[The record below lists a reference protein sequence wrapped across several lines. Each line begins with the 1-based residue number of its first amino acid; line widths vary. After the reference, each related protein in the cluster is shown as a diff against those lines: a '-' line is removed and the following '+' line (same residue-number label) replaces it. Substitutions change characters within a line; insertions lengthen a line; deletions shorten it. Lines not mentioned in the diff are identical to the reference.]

1 MTNKKTPSHIA
12 LSGEPIISQQP
23 QLLQIKNSSSAFLMN
38 CLENLFSSCDDLFF
52 DLSSRAASNNEQNL
66 YFESM
71 RELRVKKVGAINL
84 FNRQLEQNFD
94 NIGHA
99 SNAPQD
105 STKTE
110 ALSLVQEDEIE
121 KDVAINSMI
130 SKARINNQEALY
142 NLSTRLDHLI
152 PSNTVN
158 QDNNPLD
165 PHQLCESF
173 AQACETFDVHI
184 KAKIIIYKQF
194 ERLVANQLGKIYST
208 ANELLIN
215 AGVMPTIASRKASP
229 QQEQA
234 SKATQTANSLDENSD
249 IDVQELSSLLAGI
262 RRLGLNQSV
271 GYSAYSANPGPVMS
285 NQELLGAISELPPA
299 PQEFEN
305 GSIYTNL
312 RMLIDLIL
320 SKANP
325 QQPQAVQQSDEDTI
339 NLVAMFFDF
348 VLDDGNL
355 PSAFQAL
362 ISRLQIPILKVAL
375 KDKNFFNQSSHPAR
389 QVVNTIASAGVSWD
403 SQTPEKDKL
412 YQLLTKSVQMIL
424 ENYTADTGIFEKQL
438 HAIERYLEVSDH
450 RRTLIETRTNQ
461 AAHGQAITSLA
472 KANSQRT
479 LFEQLEKAQ
488 LPESISN
495 FLIKQLQPF
504 MVMSYIKHGKDSQE
518 WLGATQLVQD
528 LMWASQPLSDD
539 KSIARLGKIK
549 QDLLDRIKEGLT
561 ETLNSE
567 KEALEAADKMGS
579 VLASIHNSGNE
590 TTRSRLNLEQAQA
603 LGHTPGGGSK
613 SWKEM
618 TALERQQAQYQ
629 ALTYESI
636 KKAEALP
643 LNTWVNY
650 ELTSEGK
657 TIRCKLASK
666 IEINDRYVFVNRFG
680 FKVIEKSRKDFA
692 YDIQKKKAVPL
703 EATPLFD
710 RAFNSITGNLRNLNS
725 SS

>member
-1 MTNKKTPSHIA
+1 MTNKSIPPHIA
-12 LSGEPIISQQP
+12 SSGKQTLNQQP

-84 FNRQLEQNFD
+84 FNRQLEQHFD

-99 SNAPQD
+99 NKTPQD
-105 STKTE
+105 ESRGE

-130 SKARINNQEALY
+130 SKARVNNQEALY

-152 PSNTVN
+152 SSNTIN

-165 PHQLCESF
+165 PRQLCDSF

-215 AGVMPTIASRKASP
+215 AGIMPTITNRKAPS
-229 QQEQA
+229 QQH
-234 SKATQTANSLDENSD
+234 KAATPTPTTDDYEDSSAV
-249 IDVQELSSLLAGI
+249 DVQELSSLLAGI
-262 RRLGLNQSV
+262 RKLGLSQNI

-285 NQELLGAISELPPA
+285 NQDLLGAISELPPA
-299 PQEFEN
+299 PQEAGEE
-305 GSIYTNL
+305 SIYTNL

-348 VLDDGNL
+348 VLDDRNL
-355 PSAFQAL
+355 PAAFQAL

-375 KDKNFFNQSSHPAR
+375 KDKRFFNQNNHPAR
-389 QVVNTIASAGVSWD
+389 QVVNTIASAGISWD
-403 SQTPEKDKL
+403 SDAPDQDKL
-412 YQLLTKSVQMIL
+412 YQLLTKSVQIIL
-424 ENYTADTGIFEKQL
+424 ENYSTDIDIFQVQL
-438 HAIERYLEVSDH
+438 QAIEKYLEVSDH

-461 AAHGQAITSLA
+461 AAQGQAITSLA
-472 KANSQRT
+472 KTTSQQT

-488 LPESISN
+488 LPESISE
-495 FLIKQLQPF
+495 FLIKQWQPF
-504 MVMSYIKHGKDSQE
+504 MVMAYIKHGKDSQE

-528 LMWASQPLSDD
+528 LMWASQPLNDE
-539 KSIARLGKIK
+539 KSLARLSKIK
-549 QDLLDRIKEGLT
+549 QDLLDRIKTGLT
-561 ETLNSE
+561 QTLNSE
-567 KEALEAADKMGS
+567 KDAIETADKIGS
-579 VLASIHNSGNE
+579 TLATIHNTDTE
-590 TTRSRLNLEQAQA
+590 TKRSRLNLEQAQA

-692 YDIQKKKAVPL
+692 YDLQKNKATPL

-710 RAFNSITGNLRNLNS
+710 RAFNNISGNLRRLNS

>member
-1 MTNKKTPSHIA
+1 MTSKNNPPQPVRSAKRS
-12 LSGEPIISQQP
+12 ISQQP

-71 RELRVKKVGAINL
+71 RELRIKKVGAINL
-84 FNRQLEQNFD
+84 FNRQLEQHFD

-99 SNAPQD
+99 SNTPQD
-105 STKTE
+105 DTRTE

-142 NLSTRLDHLI
+142 NLATRLDHLV
-152 PSNTVN
+152 PNNTIN

-165 PHQLCESF
+165 PRQLCESF

-215 AGVMPTIASRKASP
+215 AGIMPTIANRKATP
-229 QQEQA
+229 QQDQA
-234 SKATQTANSLDENSD
+234 TPAQPKHSADTSSTVDA
-249 IDVQELSSLLAGI
+249 QELSALLAGI
-262 RRLGLNQSV
+262 RKLGSNQTI
-271 GYSAYSANPGPVMS
+271 GYNAYSANPGPVMS
-285 NQELLGAISELPPA
+285 NQELLGAISELPAP
-299 PQEFEN
+299 PQEIEAE
-305 GSIYTNL
+305 SIYANL
-312 RMLIDLIL
+312 RALIDLIL

-325 QQPQAVQQSDEDTI
+325 DQPQAVQQTDEDTI

-348 VLDDGNL
+348 VLDDRNL
-355 PSAFQAL
+355 PAAFQAL

-375 KDKNFFNQSSHPAR
+375 KDKLFFNQGNHPAR
-389 QVVNTIASAGVSWD
+389 QVVNTIASAGISWD
-403 SQTPEKDKL
+403 SDCPDNDKL
-412 YQLLTKSVQMIL
+412 YQLLSKSVQIII
-424 ENYTADTGIFEKQL
+424 ENYAADISVFETQL
-438 HAIERYLEVSDH
+438 QAIEKHLEVSEH
-450 RRTLIETRTNQ
+450 RRSLIETRTNQ
-461 AAHGQAITSLA
+461 AAQGQAITSLA
-472 KANSQRT
+472 KTSSQQA
-479 LFEQLEKAQ
+479 LFEQLEKAR
-488 LPESISN
+488 LPESISD
-495 FLIKQLQPF
+495 FLVHQWQPF
-504 MVMSYIKHGKDSQE
+504 MVMSYIKYGKDSQQ
-518 WLGATQLVQD
+518 WLGAMQLVQD
-528 LMWASQPLSDD
+528 LMWASQPLNDE
-539 KSIARLGKIK
+539 KSIARLNKIK
-549 QDLLDRIKEGLT
+549 HDLLDRIKTGLT
-561 ETLNSE
+561 ETLNAE
-567 KEALEAADKMGS
+567 KEAIETADKIGS
-579 VLASIHNSGNE
+579 ILTAIHNSE
-590 TTRSRLNLEQAQA
+590 AEIKRSRLNLEQAQA
-603 LGHTPGGGSK
+603 LGHTPGSGSK

-643 LNTWVNY
+643 LNTWINY

-692 YDIQKKKAVPL
+692 YDIQKNKAVPL

-710 RAFNSITGNLRNLNS
+710 RAFNSITGNLRSLNS